1 MERIALDIDA
11 CHLVV
16 ADLDLLGVNATV
28 EFASHDQT
36 GLGGRR
42 GDQFHHRER
51 AGQRCAAP
59 SLGDMADI
67 SWPN

>member
-36 GLGGRR
+36 GLGGRG
-42 GDQFHHRER
+42 GDQVHHRQPV
-51 AGQRCAAP
+51 GQRCAAP